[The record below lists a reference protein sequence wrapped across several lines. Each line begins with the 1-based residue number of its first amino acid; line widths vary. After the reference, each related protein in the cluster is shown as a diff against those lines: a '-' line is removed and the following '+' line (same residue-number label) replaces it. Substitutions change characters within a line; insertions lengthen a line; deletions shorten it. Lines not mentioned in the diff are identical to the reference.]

1 MIFRK
6 VVDSPKIVNLSK
18 LLILEYGF
26 FFDEGIRVEF
36 GDDWIPMFDVIVG
49 KSAESFFMV
58 INWVLTNLFSNT

>member
-6 VVDSPKIVNLSK
+6 VNDSPKIVNFSK
-18 LLILEYGF
+18 LLILEYDF

-36 GDDWIPMFDVIVG
+36 GDDWIPMFDGIVG

-58 INWVLTNLFSNT
+58 INWVLANLFSNT

>member
-18 LLILEYGF
+18 LLILEYDF

-36 GDDWIPMFDVIVG
+36 GDDWIPMFDVKVG
-49 KSAESFFMV
+49 KSAEIFYGHWFS
-58 INWVLTNLFSNT
+58 TNLFFNT

>member
-1 MIFRK
+1 MTFRK

-18 LLILEYGF
+18 LLILEYDF

-49 KSAESFFMV
+49 KSAEIFYGHWF
-58 INWVLTNLFSNT
+58 ITYLFSNT